1 MRCPSCNAEN
11 PPAAKFCV
19 ECGTA
24 FRSRCPKCGTENPP
38 RSKFCAEC
46 GLSLQPSSPSLQ
58 PQTVTPGVS
67 PRSLFVERTV
77 DAHEVPDGERKT
89 VTALFAD
96 INQRRSRLRATK
108 RLSGSQ

>member
-19 ECGTA
+19 ECYIPFSTLC
-24 FRSRCPKCGTENPP
+24 SKCGAENPP

-46 GLSLQPSSPSLQ
+46 GLSLPCGTLVSQ
-58 PQTVTPGVS
+58 PQTVGGGVS
-67 PRSLFVERTV
+67 PRSVFVERAA
-77 DAHEVPDGERKT
+77 DAHEAPDGERIT

-96 INQRRSRLRATK
+96 IK
-108 RLSGSQ
+108 GSMELIEDLDP